1 MLWSS
6 LISSHLAF
14 GLAIYVCHRYR
25 SPGPLLP
32 FLSTAATATRIPLDL
47 RYGSAAT
54 TALPTF
60 NATQLS
66 PTVSFP
72 YAVVIDLLTAIL
84 LALFAIVFLVLYI
97 YRTQSDKTKLHIVLE
112 IGNSMECV
120 RVRCKLLKSVLYAYR
135 FSATAY
141 IESMLTTGV
150 CPCYLLVHWPTFT
163 ATHIAK
169 NQTFPFPSKI
179 MISPWQ
185 KRRIRRIL
193 TTPDFYVLPLLHFH
207 GNYRFLEFTEPDECS
222 RGTDCFSRSH
232 RIQPNCRTWSV
243 STGGC
248 SPNTSIRIRIIHN
261 VSQCLIDSEYGGPD
275 HIN

>member
-1 MLWSS
+1 M
-6 LISSHLAF
+6 F

-25 SPGPLLP
+25 SPGPLLL
-32 FLSTAATATRIPLDL
+32 FLSTAATATGIPNDL

-54 TALPTF
+54 TASPTF

-66 PTVSFP
+66 PAESFP
-72 YAVVIDLLTAIL
+72 HAVVIDLLTAIL

-97 YRTQSDKTKLHIVLE
+97 HRTQSDKTKPHIVLD

-120 RVRCKLLKSVLYAYR
+120 HVRCMLLKSVLYAYR
-135 FSATAY
+135 YSATAY
-141 IESMLTTGV
+141 IESMLTIGLY
-150 CPCYLLVHWPTFT
+150 PCHLLVHWPTFT

-179 MISPWQ
+179 MMSPWQ

-207 GNYRFLEFTEPDECS
+207 GNYRLLEFTEPDESS
-222 RGTDCFSRSH
+222 RELTV
-232 RIQPNCRTWSV
+232 SV
-243 STGGC
+243 GLTESNLTAERGQSQQRVAVPIPLSGFASSTMLA
-248 SPNTSIRIRIIHN
+248 NA
-261 VSQCLIDSEYGGPD
+261 
-275 HIN
+275 